1 MKTKLATYKGG
12 ISGRLL
18 AEKLGIELGRDPKSN
33 IINWGS
39 ISDINT
45 SVRVLNKPDSV
56 RTATNKHVSRLIME
70 QSGVPVIQFNGFPAV
85 SRPPKTSM
93 GKMFVVVNSKQEA
106 GLVHRGWSLTTIF
119 PKEKEFRVHVF
130 RGKVLLVSD
139 KNIKSGQLIG
149 NWHVNRNTW
158 RVLKWEEFD
167 PEMCRLSVLAVKC
180 LGLDFGAVDIMVD
193 KDGNYAVCE
202 VNTAP
207 CLAEGE
213 LSLSKYMM
221 VFSAWID
228 GCDKEFNEGFK
239 KGKSWA
245 WKKKDLV

>member
-1 MKTKLATYKGG
+1 MKTKLVTYKGG

-18 AEKLGIELGRDPKSN
+18 AQKLGIELGRDPESN

-45 SVRVLNKPDSV
+45 SGKVLNAPDSV
-56 RTATNKHVSRLIME
+56 KTATNKHVARLIME
-70 QSGVPVIQFNGFPAV
+70 QAGVPVVVFSGFPAV
-85 SRPPKTSM
+85 ARPPKTSM
-93 GKMFVVVNSKQEA
+93 GKMFIVVNGKKEA
-106 GLVHRGWSLTTIF
+106 GRSPRGWSLTTIF

-130 RGKVLLVSD
+130 LGKVLLISD
-139 KNIKSGQLIG
+139 KNITGGQLIG
-149 NWHVNRNTW
+149 NWHVNRKAW
-158 RVLKWEEFD
+158 RVLKWDEFD
-167 PEMCRLSVLAVKC
+167 PEMCRLSVLAVRC
-180 LGLDFGAVDIMVD
+180 LGLHFGAVDIMVD
-193 KDGNYAVCE
+193 RDGNYAVCE

-207 CLAEGE
+207 CLSEGE

-221 VFSAWID
+221 VFGAWIG
-228 GCDKEFNEGFK
+228 GCDKEFNEDFK